1 MNLSAIFAAKGHK
14 KMYVVISGEKGEGKT
29 TELLR
34 LCATHLKEKKTV
46 VFLTTKED
54 YDGFAS
60 TLEEMGAKDLKH
72 YYRPMYAKDL
82 QSVMEVAHRPYDVIA
97 LDGYSKLEDK
107 QYEELMKLTNE
118 RGVIISTSQKYSN

>member
-1 MNLSAIFAAKGHK
+1 
-14 KMYVVISGEKGEGKT
+14 MYVVISGEKGEGKT

-82 QSVMEVAHRPYDVIA
+82 QSAMEVAPIISHRPYDVIA

-118 RGVIISTSQKYSN
+118 RGVIISTSQKNSN

>member
-1 MNLSAIFAAKGHK
+1 M
-14 KMYVVISGEKGEGKT
+14 
-29 TELLR
+29 
-34 LCATHLKEKKTV
+34 

-60 TLEEMGAKDLKH
+60 ILEEMGAKDLKH

-82 QSVMEVAHRPYDVIA
+82 QSAMEVAPIIAHRPYDVIA

-107 QYEELMKLTNE
+107 QYEELLFPLLKKIQINLLT
-118 RGVIISTSQKYSN
+118 RPASCVIIHIRHWSNYFHFCWEE